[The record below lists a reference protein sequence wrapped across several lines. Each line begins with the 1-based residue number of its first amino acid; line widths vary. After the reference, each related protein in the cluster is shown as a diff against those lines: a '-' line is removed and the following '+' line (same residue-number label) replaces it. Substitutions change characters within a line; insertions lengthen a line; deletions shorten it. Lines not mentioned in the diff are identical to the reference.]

1 MQYVIKYTI
10 WINISK
16 ENAKFHDKWC
26 VLDQKAKTKQKTN
39 KHKNPWQR
47 QESNRDL
54 SYGSLVRNL

>member
-26 VLDQKAKTKQKTN
+26 VLDQKANKKNKNKQTQKSLTEAGIE
-39 KHKNPWQR
+39 PGPLIR
-47 QESNRDL
+47 QS
-54 SYGSLVRNL
+54 GA